1 MVLSA
6 PLILPMEAY
15 MVGPRHQGEVLQ
27 DGNSQRGGA
36 DAAPVVPP
44 LRRLVIYRYT
54 DVDQCIHI
62 GGEKVY
68 LQ

>member
-1 MVLSA
+1 
-6 PLILPMEAY
+6 

-44 LRRLVIYRYT
+44 LRRLVIYSYT